1 MMRRFFCGL
10 AIAVTAGFVLTTHAG
25 AQQTGTLNGYLK
37 ITGSGAPV
45 LNARVEVVNLD
56 IMATTDDR
64 GYFTMERVPEG
75 VYTLVIRAPGLQP
88 KIVPALQV
96 RGGAITEITVEINR
110 AAPRLEPIEVT
121 VRDNVD
127 GRATG
132 STAVI
137 RGADIPPDGDL
148 MSVLQG
154 RLPGYNFTV
163 PAGQSRSVA
172 QATGGAVTGATGHR
186 VLWILDGVPVRGTL
200 GIGVNASEV
209 DCIEVRRGAQST
221 LEFTRV
227 NDEVYDAAIL
237 VWTKWSGRRVIG
249 ACAREN

>member
-1 MMRRFFCGL
+1 MARRFFWGL
-10 AIAVTAGFVLTTHAG
+10 AIAVTAGFVLTTHTE

-37 ITGSGAPV
+37 ITGTDVPV
-45 LNARVEVVNLD
+45 PNARMQIVNLD
-56 IMATTDDR
+56 VFVISDER

-75 VYTLVIRAPGLQP
+75 VYTLVIQAPGLQP
-88 KIVPALQV
+88 KIVPAQRV
-96 RGGAITEITVEINR
+96 RGGAITEITVEIDR
-110 AAPRLEPIEVT
+110 ATPRLEPVEVT
-121 VRDNVD
+121 GVRENVD

-137 RGADIPPDGDL
+137 RGDDIPPGVDL

-154 RLPGYNFTV
+154 RLPGFRLTV
-163 PAGQSRSVA
+163 ASSQTRQEA
-172 QATGGAVTGATGHR
+172 QRTGGAVAGATGRR
-186 VLWILDGVPVRGTL
+186 VLWIIDGVPVRGTL
-200 GIGVNASEV
+200 GFEVNAFEV

-237 VWTKWSGRRVIG
+237 VWTKGRGRRVIG
-249 ACAREN
+249 ACAR